1 MITESSGN
9 IFEDLGVPLDRK
21 DRRRMKLIR
30 KHKEK
35 DAWHE
40 QRKARDYA

>member
-1 MITESSGN
+1 MK
-9 IFEDLGVPLDRK
+9 FEEVYMDAHFPDLGNNK
-21 DRRRMKLIR
+21 DRRKARINR

-40 QRKARDYA
+40 QRKARDFA